1 MNRIVILGGS
11 SFIGSQILSD
21 IEFMGIS
28 ALATTRKEVS
38 SYSNS
43 VSLVNWVQCDPIL
56 PGALNSILEPADIVI
71 NLIYTG
77 ISELD
82 NAITSNLILAS
93 ETTMLSKIIHC
104 STACLGEVKHSK
116 VISEDSTY
124 YASTKYEIEK
134 TNLENMLSKSVASS
148 ILSIVR
154 PAVVFGKGGRNLS
167 IFISRA
173 KSKRHLTNF
182 LSIFFFGARQMH
194 LVPVDQVSREIIN
207 LAGKDPLHCS
217 DIILISNL
225 NSLTMLEVLNEIY
238 LSLYNKKLCSFALPQ
253 WIGQS
258 ILKLAGKADPY
269 YDKLFISK
277 YVKSE
282 KSSSNE
288 KDHLIRLLRDFIAS
302 H

>member
-11 SFIGSQILSD
+11 SFIGSKILSD
-21 IEFMGIS
+21 IECLGIS
-28 ALATTRKEVS
+28 VLATTRKKVS
-38 SYSNS
+38 SHSNS
-43 VSLVNWVQCDPIL
+43 GSLVNWVQCNPSL
-56 PGALNSILEPADIVI
+56 PGSLNTILEPGDIII

-82 NAITSNLILAS
+82 NAIALNLILAS
-93 ETTMLSKIIHC
+93 ETMMPSHIIHC

-116 VISEDSTY
+116 IISEDSTY

-134 TNLENMLSKSVASS
+134 TNLENLLSKSIASN
-148 ILSIVR
+148 ILTIVR
-154 PAVVFGKGGRNLS
+154 PAVVFGKGGRNLN

-173 KSKRHLTNF
+173 KSKRHLANF
-182 LSIFFFGARQMH
+182 LSIFFFGTRQMH

-207 LAGKDPLHCS
+207 LASKDPLYCP

-238 LSLYNKKLCSFALPQ
+238 LSLYNKKLCSFTLPQ

-258 ILKLAGKADPY
+258 ILKLIRKADPY

-277 YVKSE
+277 YFESE
-282 KSSSNE
+282 KLPNNKTE
-288 KDHLIRLLRDFIAS
+288 HLLKLLKDFIIS

>member
-11 SFIGSQILSD
+11 SFIGSKILSD
-21 IEFMGIS
+21 IECMEIS
-28 ALATTRKEVS
+28 VLATTRKKVS
-38 SYSNS
+38 PYSNS
-43 VSLVNWVQCDPIL
+43 GSLVNWVQCDPIL
-56 PGALNSILEPADIVI
+56 PGSLNTILEPADIVI

-82 NAITSNLILAS
+82 NAIALNLILAS
-93 ETTMLSKIIHC
+93 ETIMLSQIIHC

-116 VISEDSTY
+116 IISEDSTY

-134 TNLENMLSKSVASS
+134 TNLESMLSKSIASS
-148 ILSIVR
+148 ILTIVR

-173 KSKRHLTNF
+173 KSKRHLANF
-182 LSIFFFGARQMH
+182 LSIFFFGTRQMH
-194 LVPVDQVSREIIN
+194 LVPVDQVSQEIIN
-207 LAGKDPLHCS
+207 LAGKDPLHCP
-217 DIILISNL
+217 DIILICNV

-238 LSLYNKKLCSFALPQ
+238 LSLYNKKLCSFTLPQ

-258 ILKLAGKADPY
+258 ILKLARKVDPY

-277 YVKSE
+277 YLKSQ
-282 KSSSNE
+282 KLSNNKKE
-288 KDHLIRLLRDFIAS
+288 HLLKLLKDFIAS